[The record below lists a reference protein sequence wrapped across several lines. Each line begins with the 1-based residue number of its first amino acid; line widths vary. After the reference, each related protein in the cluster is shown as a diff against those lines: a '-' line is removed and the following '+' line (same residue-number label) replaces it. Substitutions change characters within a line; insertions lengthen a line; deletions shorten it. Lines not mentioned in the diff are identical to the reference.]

1 MVIKISI
8 CHNKVYFRNKKVR
21 SKGRVWGISME
32 YKLYVDEK
40 EYPLSYAQIET
51 IREVCPS
58 PARAELLGKRITE
71 LAGLNFY
78 IKDYQR
84 GYRWSETEIISLLS
98 DIEQIDV
105 DEEGGEVYC
114 MQPLVLKKLPEQKDD
129 NADASKHTV
138 RKKLGDSGE
147 FPKGKS
153 LPSGTYEL
161 LDGQQRITTIWLIL
175 AWLDIEADK
184 EEPIEYS
191 VYYELIRGVDEY
203 FIEKAKKTIEKWFGQ
218 SKYNQNFQEN
228 AKKKSEFKWNAAEKQ
243 KFYSKLKTLFF
254 IWYEVKDEESPAEKI
269 FKSINEGKIELTNAE
284 LFKALLLNPDN
295 AEGSDSKERIAKE
308 QKEIAFEWDKLE
320 SGLRDDD
327 FWYFISQNDV
337 EKSSSRT
344 RIDYVVEIYARELNK
359 NENLGFDPHKDRFS
373 FLAIQEYLNKE
384 NKTSYYETI
393 KGIWENIVKV
403 YDKLYSWYKDEE
415 LYHTIGFL
423 VAAEESNRGLKSV
436 VSEEVAKLYAE
447 TNTLGKEGVKKY
459 VKKRIYKQI
468 AVSKKENRKSEIL
481 LDDILYEYP
490 LDGEEIVKRNVLRKI
505 LLFSNIFT
513 MVFLK
518 DNSDEEEKYD
528 EAAISKTRFPFSI
541 YNQTEWDIEHIRPRT
556 VEKNLEKGSK
566 NFEDFKSNLSALK
579 DDTDDEEIVRTID
592 DYLSQDLSEENY
604 KSADGYNE
612 CCSKWADYAEKLN
625 QTPDHGIEN
634 LVLLNAS
641 INRSYGNAFF
651 NKKRKKIIAQDQK
664 GVFIPIVTKNVFMK
678 YYSDS
683 MVNPTQWTDED
694 KEGYRKILEIML
706 DAVKGWK
713 E

>member
-1 MVIKISI
+1 
-8 CHNKVYFRNKKVR
+8 
-21 SKGRVWGISME
+21 ME

-147 FPKGKS
+147 FPKEKS

-344 RIDYVVEIYARELNK
+344 RIDYVVEIYARELNNK
-359 NENLGFDPHKDRFS
+359 SENLGFDPHKDRFS

-436 VSEEVAKLYAE
+436 VSEEVAELYAK
-447 TNTLGKEGVKKY
+447 TNTLGK
-459 VKKRIYKQI
+459 
-468 AVSKKENRKSEIL
+468 
-481 LDDILYEYP
+481 
-490 LDGEEIVKRNVLRKI
+490 
-505 LLFSNIFT
+505 
-513 MVFLK
+513 
-518 DNSDEEEKYD
+518 
-528 EAAISKTRFPFSI
+528 
-541 YNQTEWDIEHIRPRT
+541 
-556 VEKNLEKGSK
+556 
-566 NFEDFKSNLSALK
+566 
-579 DDTDDEEIVRTID
+579 
-592 DYLSQDLSEENY
+592 
-604 KSADGYNE
+604 
-612 CCSKWADYAEKLN
+612 
-625 QTPDHGIEN
+625 
-634 LVLLNAS
+634 
-641 INRSYGNAFF
+641 
-651 NKKRKKIIAQDQK
+651 
-664 GVFIPIVTKNVFMK
+664 
-678 YYSDS
+678 
-683 MVNPTQWTDED
+683 
-694 KEGYRKILEIML
+694 
-706 DAVKGWK
+706 
-713 E
+713 

>member
-1 MVIKISI
+1 
-8 CHNKVYFRNKKVR
+8 
-21 SKGRVWGISME
+21 ME

-359 NENLGFDPHKDRFS
+359 SENLGFDPHKDRFS

-436 VSEEVAKLYAE
+436 VSEEVAELYAE

-459 VKKRIYKQI
+459 VKKRIYEQI
-468 AVSKKENRKSEIL
+468 AVSKKENGKSEIL

-566 NFEDFKSNLSALK
+566 SFEDFKSNLSALK

>member
-1 MVIKISI
+1 
-8 CHNKVYFRNKKVR
+8 
-21 SKGRVWGISME
+21 ME

-51 IREVCPS
+51 TREVCPS

-147 FPKGKS
+147 FPKEKS

-344 RIDYVVEIYARELNK
+344 RIDYVVEIYARELNNK
-359 NENLGFDPHKDRFS
+359 SENLGFDPHKDRFS

-447 TNTLGKEGVKKY
+447 TNTLGKEDVKKY
-459 VKKRIYKQI
+459 VKKRIYEQI
-468 AVSKKENRKSEIL
+468 AVSKKENGKSEIL

-566 NFEDFKSNLSALK
+566 SFEDFKRNLSALK

-678 YYSDS
+678 YYSDR